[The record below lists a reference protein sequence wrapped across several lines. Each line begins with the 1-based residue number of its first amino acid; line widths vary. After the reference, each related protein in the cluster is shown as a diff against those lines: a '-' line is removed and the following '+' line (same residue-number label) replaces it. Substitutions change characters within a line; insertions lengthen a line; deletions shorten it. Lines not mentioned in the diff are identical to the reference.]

1 MKSKRTIVPSG
12 TPLGITSDAGA
23 MTAGLTP
30 SISFITMADIIS
42 LGSMFNLKKILSN
55 GEN

>member
-1 MKSKRTIVPSG
+1 MVQLSIT
-12 TPLGITSDAGA
+12 TPLSVLLGITSDAGA